1 MINLLYKIFRF
12 ILFPIIYFADFLQNN
27 LTSFFSPMNMG
38 PVSEDEYSQHIKK
51 NISKKNYVLDFG
63 SGAGFFSNL
72 FNPNKY
78 LGVDINKNFIRV
90 SKIKNQK
97 YRYIILEKDYLR
109 GYERKINLI
118 FINNVLHHLSDK
130 QILDTFSYFKKK
142 LGKKT
147 ELFIIEPIFPKTF
160 FSLEF
165 FMKVVDIGN
174 NIKTKKNYLTLL
186 KKVINIKNF
195 YVRKVGIGSVLIIK
209 GFIKK

>member
-97 YRYIILEKDYLR
+97 YRYRILEKDYLR

-130 QILDTFSYFKKK
+130 QILDTFSYFKKAR
-142 LGKKT
+142 KKT
-147 ELFIIEPIFPKTF
+147 ELFIIDQYFKTF
-160 FSLEF
+160 FIRV
-165 FMKVVDIGN
+165 FMV
-174 NIKTKKNYLTLL
+174 LL
-186 KKVINIKNF
+186 I
-195 YVRKVGIGSVLIIK
+195 
-209 GFIKK
+209 

>member
-1 MINLLYKIFRF
+1 
-12 ILFPIIYFADFLQNN
+12 
-27 LTSFFSPMNMG
+27 MNMG
-38 PVSEDEYSQHIKK
+38 PVSEYEYSKNINM

-97 YRYIILEKDYLR
+97 YRYRILEKDYLR

>member
-1 MINLLYKIFRF
+1 MITLLYKIFRF

-38 PVSEDEYSQHIKK
+38 PVSEDEYSQHIKM

-97 YRYIILEKDYLR
+97 YKYRILEKDYLR